1 MKIRKLFLF
10 ILVLL
15 TLTGCTI
22 VKINT
27 KDNINNIKTI
37 LSRKSKFTNKEA
49 IGYQYY
55 LPNGVISSETSDFN
69 QKLLSDGDIYYLY
82 SDVVSYYHNT
92 LVGYEINKSAYI
104 SEELAYDNKR
114 GYVEVN
120 EDKGKYFIEMMFNYA
135 KMEAYVDKN
144 KLSDALIN
152 MAYIISSIKYN
163 DDVIETL
170 LGDEKYNLSDNET
183 YNIFE
188 TKKTVND
195 NFLMYNE
202 EYGQYDG
209 DDAVDLIEKRQI
221 INREKDK

>member
-92 LVGYEINKSAYI
+92 LVGYEINKTAYI
-104 SEELAYDNKR
+104 SRK
-114 GYVEVN
+114 
-120 EDKGKYFIEMMFNYA
+120 DK
-135 KMEAYVDKN
+135 V
-144 KLSDALIN
+144 
-152 MAYIISSIKYN
+152 
-163 DDVIETL
+163 
-170 LGDEKYNLSDNET
+170 LGDGVSWCC
-183 YNIFE
+183 
-188 TKKTVND
+188 KTG
-195 NFLMYNE
+195 L
-202 EYGQYDG
+202 QTP
-209 DDAVDLIEKRQI
+209 
-221 INREKDK
+221 